1 VSSAD
6 PYAAPQRLGR
16 YQLLRKIAVGG
27 MAEIYLARVTGA
39 AGFEKNVVVKRILPQ
54 LAQSDEFYQ
63 MFLDEARIAA
73 TLQHPN
79 VVQIYD
85 AQNVGGEHF
94 IAMEYL
100 DGADLLT
107 IRRVLAER
115 RQGLPVQHSVFI
127 VSGVASG
134 LHYAHERRG
143 LDGQALEIVHRDVTP
158 QNVILT
164 REGGIKLVDFGIAK
178 ATNRLTTT
186 GFGTLKGKLAYMSP
200 EQCRSE
206 AVDRRSDIYS
216 LGIILFELTTGKR
229 LYRGLSEY
237 EVLKQVIET
246 DVPAPS
252 SLLPGYPADLEQV
265 VMRALAR
272 DRAVRYPTALA
283 FHQDLEKFARA
294 RGVVGSALALAEFLA
309 PLLEEAE
316 RQVEERMQRRM
327 AADEAQGDE
336 RGATPPSGRIPRKD
350 VAEPV
355 PTLGDDHTV
364 ATPIRRA
371 ASTRMASEP
380 SIIEVAPDLS
390 NIRLRRSA
398 FWPIFFLL
406 LLAAGGAAAFY
417 YLRVKP
423 DAAAAAVAD
432 AGPTRRPPPEV
443 GGIRV
448 TSQPDGAAVW
458 LRLGRTPLTS
468 IPVDPA
474 RSHLVRIEHDGY
486 TVKDVVVEPAAFA
499 AGQAALSIKLE
510 ESNGPAPVEEP
521 TALPG
526 AAASASPSPGA
537 LPSGRIEITSDPP
550 AADAWLLVAI
560 TPGRA
565 GPLSTASPVDL
576 RLAKSG
582 HLPDFATVPPDAFD
596 GSGEAQVSRQ
606 LAPRAAP
613 SPP

>member
-1 VSSAD
+1 LAVTRAD
-6 PYAAPQRLGR
+6 PHADPQRLGR

-79 VVQIYD
+79 VVQVFD
-85 AQNVGGEHF
+85 AQNAGGEHF

-115 RQGLPVQHSVFI
+115 RQGLPIQHSVFI

-134 LHYAHERRG
+134 LHYAHDRRG
-143 LDGQALEIVHRDVTP
+143 FDGRPLEIVHRDVTP

-178 ATNRLTTT
+178 ATNRLTST

-206 AVDRRSDIYS
+206 QVDRRSDIYS

-252 SLLPGYPADLEQV
+252 TLLPGYPADLEQIV
-265 VMRALAR
+265 LRALAR
-272 DRAVRYPTALA
+272 DRDQRYPSALA
-283 FHQDLEKFARA
+283 FHQDLERFARA
-294 RGVVGSALALAEFLA
+294 RGVVGSSLALAEFLS

-316 RQVEERMQRRM
+316 RQVEERMQRRLAQNTEEGGE
-327 AADEAQGDE
+327 AAQPAP
-336 RGATPPSGRIPRKD
+336 GALMRKE
-350 VAEPV
+350 VAAPQQHPE
-355 PTLGDDHTV
+355 GDHTI

-371 ASTRMASEP
+371 ASIRLDTEP

-390 NIRLRRSA
+390 DIRLRRSS
-398 FWPIFFLL
+398 FWPIVLL
-406 LLAAGGAAAFY
+406 LLLVAGGAAVFY
-417 YLRVKP
+417 YQRVRP
-423 DAAAAAVAD
+423 EQAAAAVTD
-432 AGPTRRPPPEV
+432 AGPARRPPPAV
-443 GGIRV
+443 GAIRV
-448 TSQPDGAAVW
+448 TSRPDGAAVW
-458 LRLGRTPLTS
+458 VRLGRTPLTS
-468 IPVDPA
+468 IPVDPKRA
-474 RSHLVRIEHDGY
+474 HLVRIEHDGY
-486 TVKDVVVEPAAFA
+486 KVKDVAVEPAAFA
-499 AGQAALSIKLE
+499 AAGQAEMAIQLE
-510 ESNGPAPVEEP
+510 PSERAAPVEEP

-526 AAASASPSPGA
+526 EPASPSPGA
-537 LPSGRIEITSDPP
+537 LPPGRIKITSDPP
-550 AADAWLLVAI
+550 AATAWLLVAI
-560 TPGRA
+560 TPGRTD
-565 GPLSTASPVDL
+565 PLATDAPVDL
-576 RLAKSG
+576 RLAKTG
-582 HLPDFATVPPDAFD
+582 HLPEFATISPDAFD
-596 GSGEAQVSRQ
+596 ADGEAD
-606 LAPRAAP
+606 LARDLTARAEP
-613 SPP
+613 SP

>member
-1 VSSAD
+1 MSSAD
-6 PYAAPQRLGR
+6 PFAAPQRLGR

-143 LDGQALEIVHRDVTP
+143 LDGKPLEIVHRDVTP
-158 QNVILT
+158 QNIILT

-206 AVDRRSDIYS
+206 GVDRRSDIYS

-229 LYRGLSEY
+229 LYRGMSEY

-252 SLLPGYPADLEQV
+252 TLLPGYPADLEQV
-265 VMRALAR
+265 VLRALAR
-272 DRAVRYPTALA
+272 DRDQRYPTALA
-283 FHQDLEKFARA
+283 FHQDLERFARS
-294 RGVVGSALALAEFLA
+294 RGVVGSSLALAEFLS

-316 RQVEERMQRRM
+316 RQVEERMQRRL
-327 AADEAQGDE
+327 AAGDDEDPA
-336 RGATPPSGRIPRKD
+336 ATPPPGQLARKP
-350 VAEPV
+350 VAADAP
-355 PTLGDDHTV
+355 LQSHDGDHTV

-371 ASTRMASEP
+371 ASTRLPTEP
-380 SIIEVAPDLS
+380 SIIEVPPDLS
-390 NIRLRRSA
+390 HIRLRRSA

-406 LLAAGGAAAFY
+406 LLAAGGAGAFY
-417 YLRVKP
+417 YLRVRP
-423 DAAAAAVAD
+423 GTQTQVVAD
-432 AGPTRRPPPEV
+432 AGSARRPPPAV
-443 GGIRV
+443 GAIRV
-448 TSQPDGAAVW
+448 RSQPEGAAVW
-458 LRLGRTPLTS
+458 LRLGRAPLAS
-468 IPVDPA
+468 IPVDPSRA
-474 RSHLVRIEHDGY
+474 HLVRIEHDGY
-486 TVKDVVVEPAAFA
+486 KVKDVVVDAAAFT
-499 AGQAALSIKLE
+499 AGQADLSVKLE
-510 ESNGPAPVEEP
+510 PSERAAVVEEP
-521 TALPG
+521 TALPAG
-526 AAASASPSPGA
+526 GEVASAASDA
-537 LPSGRIEITSDPP
+537 LPSGRIQITTDPP
-550 AADAWLLVAI
+550 AATAWLLVAI

-565 GPLSTASPVDL
+565 GPLATSAPVDL
-576 RLAKSG
+576 RVAKSG
-582 HLPDFATVPPDAFD
+582 HLPEFATVSSEAFD
-596 GSGEAQVSRQ
+596 ASGEAEVSRE
-606 LAPRAAP
+606 LSPRAAP
-613 SPP
+613 LP

>member
-1 VSSAD
+1 MVPLSSAD
-6 PYAAPQRLGR
+6 PFAAPQRLGR

-115 RQGLPVQHSVFI
+115 RQGLPVQHSVFV

-143 LDGQALEIVHRDVTP
+143 LDGSPLEIVHRDVTP
-158 QNVILT
+158 QNIILT

-206 AVDRRSDIYS
+206 GVDRRSDIYS

-229 LYRGLSEY
+229 LYRGMSEY

-252 SLLPGYPADLEQV
+252 SLLPGYPADLEEV
-265 VMRALAR
+265 VLRALAR
-272 DRAVRYPTALA
+272 DRDQRYPTALA
-283 FHQDLEKFARA
+283 FHQDLERFARS
-294 RGVVGSALALAEFLA
+294 RGVVGSSLALAEFLS

-327 AADEAQGDE
+327 AAGDE
-336 RGATPPSGRIPRKD
+336 PGATPPSGQLPRK
-350 VAEPV
+350 PV
-355 PTLGDDHTV
+355 VDAPLETRDGDHTV

-371 ASTRMASEP
+371 ASTRLPTEP
-380 SIIEVAPDLS
+380 SIIEVPPDLS
-390 NIRLRRSA
+390 HIRLRRSA
-398 FWPIFFLL
+398 FWPIFLIL
-406 LLAAGGAAAFY
+406 LLAAGGAGAFY
-417 YLRVKP
+417 YLRVRP
-423 DAAAAAVAD
+423 AARSQVLAD
-432 AGPTRRPPPEV
+432 AGPSRRPPPAV
-443 GGIRV
+443 GAIRV
-448 TSQPDGAAVW
+448 SSQPDGAAVW
-458 LRLGRTPLTS
+458 LRLGRAPLAS

-474 RSHLVRIEHDGY
+474 RAHLVRIEHDGY
-486 TVKDVVVEPAAFA
+486 KVKDVVVDPAAFA
-499 AGQAALSIKLE
+499 AAGQAELSVKLE
-510 ESNGPAPVEEP
+510 PSERAEAVEEP
-521 TALPG
+521 TALPAG
-526 AAASASPSPGA
+526 GDAGSPNPGA
-537 LPSGRIEITSDPP
+537 LPGGRIQVTTDPP
-550 AADAWLLVAI
+550 AATAWLLIAI

-565 GPLSTASPVDL
+565 GPVATSAPIDL
-576 RLAKSG
+576 RLAKTG
-582 HLPDFATVPPDAFD
+582 HLPEFETVSPDAFD
-596 GSGEAQVSRQ
+596 ASGEAVVSRE
-606 LAPRAAP
+606 LSPRAAP
-613 SPP
+613 SP

>member
-1 VSSAD
+1 MSSAD

-143 LDGQALEIVHRDVTP
+143 LDGQPLEIVHRDVTP

-206 AVDRRSDIYS
+206 PVDRRSDIYS

-229 LYRGLSEY
+229 LYRGMSEY

-316 RQVEERMQRRM
+316 RQVEERMQRRI
-327 AADEAQGDE
+327 AADEAGDE
-336 RGATPPSGRIPRKD
+336 RGATPPSGRIPRKE
-350 VAEPV
+350 VGGPV
-355 PTLGDDHTV
+355 PAAGDDTV

-380 SIIEVAPDLS
+380 SIIDVAPDLS
-390 NIRLRRSA
+390 HIRLRRSA

-406 LLAAGGAAAFY
+406 LIAAGGAAAFY
-417 YLRVKP
+417 YLRVRP
-423 DAAAAAVAD
+423 GAVAAAVAD

-499 AGQAALSIKLE
+499 AGKAALSIQLE
-510 ESNGPAPVEEP
+510 QSAGPAPVEEP

-526 AAASASPSPGA
+526 AGDAASPGPGT

-550 AADAWLLVAI
+550 AATAWLLVAI

-565 GPLSTASPVDL
+565 GPLSTASPVDR
-576 RLAKSG
+576 RLAQTG
-582 HLPDFATVPPDAFD
+582 HLPEFATVPPDAFD
-596 GSGEAQVSRQ
+596 GSGEALVSRE
-606 LAPRAAP
+606 LAPRAPP

>member
-1 VSSAD
+1 MVPLSSAD
-6 PYAAPQRLGR
+6 PFAAPQRLGR

-143 LDGQALEIVHRDVTP
+143 LDGDPLEIVHRDVTP
-158 QNVILT
+158 QNIILT

-206 AVDRRSDIYS
+206 GVDRRSDIYS

-229 LYRGLSEY
+229 LYRGMSEY

-252 SLLPGYPADLEQV
+252 SLLPGYPADLEEV
-265 VMRALAR
+265 VLRALAR
-272 DRAVRYPTALA
+272 DRDQRYPTALA
-283 FHQDLEKFARA
+283 FHQDLERFARS
-294 RGVVGSALALAEFLA
+294 RGVVGSSLALAEFLS

-316 RQVEERMQRRM
+316 RQVEERMQRRI
-327 AADEAQGDE
+327 AAGDE
-336 RGATPPSGRIPRKD
+336 PGATPPSGMLPRK
-350 VAEPV
+350 PV
-355 PTLGDDHTV
+355 VDAPLQSRDGDHTI

-371 ASTRMASEP
+371 ASTRLPSEP
-380 SIIEVAPDLS
+380 SIIEVPPDLS
-390 NIRLRRSA
+390 HIRLRRSA
-398 FWPIFFLL
+398 FWPLFFLL
-406 LLAAGGAAAFY
+406 LLAAGGAGAFY
-417 YLRVKP
+417 YLRVRP
-423 DAAAAAVAD
+423 GSQSQVVAD
-432 AGPTRRPPPEV
+432 AGPARRPPPAV
-443 GGIRV
+443 GAIRV
-448 TSQPDGAAVW
+448 SSQPEGAAVW
-458 LRLGRTPLTS
+458 LRLGRAPVVS

-474 RSHLVRIEHDGY
+474 RAHLVRIEHDGY
-486 TVKDVVVEPAAFA
+486 KVKDVVVDPAAFA
-499 AGQAALSIKLE
+499 AGQAELSVKLE
-510 ESNGPAPVEEP
+510 QSERAVAAEEP
-521 TALPG
+521 TALPPG
-526 AAASASPSPGA
+526 GEAGSPAPGA
-537 LPSGRIEITSDPP
+537 LPSGRIQITTDPP
-550 AADAWLLVAI
+550 AATAWLLVAI

-565 GPLSTASPVDL
+565 GPVATSAPVDL
-576 RLAKSG
+576 RLAKTG
-582 HLPDFATVPPDAFD
+582 HLPEFETVLPDAFD
-596 GSGEAQVSRQ
+596 ASGEAAVSRE
-606 LAPRAAP
+606 LAPRASP
-613 SPP
+613 SP

>member
-6 PYAAPQRLGR
+6 PHAAPERLGR
-16 YQLLRKIAVGG
+16 YHLLRKIAVGG

-94 IAMEYL
+94 IAMEFL

-143 LDGQALEIVHRDVTP
+143 LDGHPLEIVHRDVTP
-158 QNVILT
+158 QNIILT

-206 AVDRRSDIYS
+206 QVDRRSDIYS

-229 LYRGLSEY
+229 LYRGMTEY

-265 VMRALAR
+265 VLRALAR
-272 DRAVRYPTALA
+272 DRDQRYPTALA
-283 FHQDLEKFARA
+283 FHQDLERFARS
-294 RGVVGSALALAEFLA
+294 RGVVGSALALAEFLS

-327 AADEAQGDE
+327 AAGDE
-336 RGATPPSGRIPRKD
+336 LAEPGATPPPGKLSRKP
-350 VAEPV
+350 VAADAPLQSPEGNH
-355 PTLGDDHTV
+355 TL

-371 ASTRMASEP
+371 ASTRLPTEP
-380 SIIEVAPDLS
+380 SIIEVPPDLS
-390 NIRLRRSA
+390 HIRLRRSA
-398 FWPIFFLL
+398 FWPIFILL
-406 LLAAGGAAAFY
+406 ILAACGAAAFY
-417 YLRVKP
+417 YLRVLP
-423 DAAAAAVAD
+423 ERQAAEVAD
-432 AGPTRRPPPEV
+432 AGPARRPPPAV
-443 GGIRV
+443 GAIRV
-448 TSQPDGAAVW
+448 SSRPEGAAVW
-458 LRLGRTPLTS
+458 LRLGRAPLAS

-474 RSHLVRIEHDGY
+474 RAHLVRIEHDGY
-486 TVKDVVVEPAAFA
+486 TVKDVLVEPAAFA
-499 AGQAALSIKLE
+499 AGQAQLSVQLE
-510 ESNGPAPVEEP
+510 PSERAAPVDEP
-521 TALPG
+521 TALPAG
-526 AAASASPSPGA
+526 GDPATPGPGA
-537 LPSGRIEITSDPP
+537 LPSGRIQITTDPP
-550 AADAWLLVAI
+550 AATAWLLIAI

-565 GPLSTASPVDL
+565 GPVATSAPVDL
-576 RLAKSG
+576 RLAKTG
-582 HLPDFATVPPDAFD
+582 HLPEFATVSPDAFD
-596 GSGEAQVSRQ
+596 ASGEAVVDRELS
-606 LAPRAAP
+606 PRASP
-613 SPP
+613 SP

>member
-1 VSSAD
+1 MTRPD
-6 PYAAPQRLGR
+6 PDGAAPERLGR

-79 VVQIYD
+79 VVQIFD

-115 RQGLPVQHSVFI
+115 RQGLAIQHSVFI

-143 LDGQALEIVHRDVTP
+143 LDGRPLEIVHRDVTP

-206 AVDRRSDIYS
+206 PVDRRSDIYS

-237 EVLKQVIET
+237 EVLRQVIET

-252 SLLPGYPADLEQV
+252 TLLPGYPPDLEQV

-272 DRAVRYPTALA
+272 DRDQRYPTALA
-283 FHQDLEKFARA
+283 FHQDLERFARA
-294 RGVVGSALALAEFLA
+294 RGVIGSSLALAEFLA

-316 RQVEERMQRRM
+316 RQVEERMQRRL
-327 AADEAQGDE
+327 AAEAEEPQP
-336 RGATPPSGRIPRKD
+336 GAIPRKG
-350 VAEPV
+350 ASPSKMSPPES
-355 PTLGDDHTV
+355 GETV
-364 ATPIRRA
+364 ASSSRSA
-371 ASTRMASEP
+371 ASVRPATEP
-380 SIIEVAPDLS
+380 SMIEIAPDLS
-390 NIRLRRSA
+390 NIRLKRSA
-398 FWPIFFLL
+398 FWPVVFL
-406 LLAAGGAAAFY
+406 LLAAGGAAAAFY
-417 YLRVKP
+417 YVKVVQQEES
-423 DAAAAAVAD
+423 AAVSID
-432 AGPTRRPPPEV
+432 AGAARRPPPAV
-443 GGIRV
+443 GAIRV
-448 TSQPDGAAVW
+448 TSRPDGAAVW
-458 LRLGRTPLTS
+458 LRLGRAPVTS

-474 RSHLVRIEHDGY
+474 RSYVVRVEHDGY
-486 TVKDVVVEPAAFA
+486 VVKDVVVEPSAFQNGEA
-499 AGQAALSIKLE
+499 TVSVELE
-510 ESNGPAPVEEP
+510 ATTHAAPVTEP
-521 TALPG
+521 TAMPASADPG
-526 AAASASPSPGA
+526 AT
-537 LPSGRIEITSDPP
+537 LPAGHIAVTSDPP
-550 AADAWLLVAI
+550 AATAWLLVAV
-560 TPGRA
+560 TPGRT
-565 GPLSTASPVDL
+565 GPLATDSPIDL
-576 RLAKSG
+576 RLAKTG
-582 HLPDFATVPPDAFD
+582 YLPEFATVSPDSFGA
-596 GSGEAQVSRQ
+596 SGTAELSRD

-613 SPP
+613 

>member
-1 VSSAD
+1 MTRPD
-6 PYAAPQRLGR
+6 PDPPAPQRLGR
-16 YQLLRKIAVGG
+16 YQLLKKIAVGG

-94 IAMEYL
+94 IAMEHL

-115 RQGLPVQHSVFI
+115 RQGLPIQHSVFI
-127 VSGVASG
+127 VSGVAAG

-143 LDGQALEIVHRDVTP
+143 LDGHPLEIVHRDVTP
-158 QNVILT
+158 QNIILT

-206 AVDRRSDIYS
+206 PVDRRSDIYS

-229 LYRGLSEY
+229 LYRGMSEY
-237 EVLKQVIET
+237 EVLRQVIET

-252 SLLPGYPADLEQV
+252 SLLPGYPPDLEQV

-272 DRAVRYPTALA
+272 NRDQRYPTALA
-283 FHQDLEKFARA
+283 FHQDLERFARA
-294 RGVVGSALALAEFLA
+294 RGVVGSALALAEFLN

-327 AADEAQGDE
+327 TSDHEEQP
-336 RGATPPSGRIPRKD
+336 GAIPRKGIAD
-350 VAEPV
+350 RAPQQAAGE
-355 PTLGDDHTV
+355 TI

-371 ASTRMASEP
+371 ATTRPVTEP

-390 NIRLRRSA
+390 HIRLKRSA

-406 LLAAGGAAAFY
+406 LIAGGAGAFY
-417 YLRVKP
+417 YFKVMKQ
-423 DAAAAAVAD
+423 DEGAAAVLD
-432 AGPTRRPPPEV
+432 AGPTRRLPPAV
-443 GGIRV
+443 GAIRV
-448 TSQPDGAAVW
+448 TSRPDGAAVW
-458 LRLGRTPLTS
+458 LRLGRAPVTS

-474 RSHLVRIEHDGY
+474 RSHLVRLEHDGY
-486 TVKDVVVEPAAFA
+486 VVKDVVVEPGSFQNGTA
-499 AGQAALSIKLE
+499 QLSVTLE
-510 ESNGPAPVEEP
+510 PTARAAPVEEP
-521 TALPG
+521 TAMPGG
-526 AAASASPSPGA
+526 AAEPAPGTP
-537 LPSGRIEITSDPP
+537 LPSGTIAVTSDPP
-550 AADAWLLVAI
+550 AATAWLLVAI

-565 GPLSTASPVDL
+565 GPVATDAPLDL
-576 RLAKSG
+576 RLAKTG
-582 HLPDFATVPPDAFD
+582 FLPEFVTVSPDAF
-596 GSGEAQVSRQ
+596 GSSG
-606 LAPRAAP
+606 LAELARDLAARAAP
-613 SPP
+613 TP

>member
-1 VSSAD
+1 MTSAD

-115 RQGLPVQHSVFI
+115 RQGLPIQHSVFI

-143 LDGQALEIVHRDVTP
+143 LDGRPLEIVHRDVTP

-206 AVDRRSDIYS
+206 PVDRRSDIYS

-229 LYRGLSEY
+229 LYRGMSEY
-237 EVLKQVIET
+237 EVLRQVIET

-252 SLLPGYPADLEQV
+252 TLLPGYPADLEEV
-265 VMRALAR
+265 VMRARAR
-272 DRAVRYPTALA
+272 DRDRRYPTALA
-283 FHQDLEKFARA
+283 FHQDLERFARA
-294 RGVVGSALALAEFLA
+294 RGVVGSSLALAEFLA

-316 RQVEERMQRRM
+316 RQVEERMQRRL
-327 AADEAQGDE
+327 AADDEQREAG
-336 RGATPPSGRIPRKD
+336 GATPPPDRLPRKAVD
-350 VAEPV
+350 APV
-355 PTLGDDHTV
+355 PAQDSEHTV

-371 ASTRMASEP
+371 ASVRPATEP
-380 SIIEVAPDLS
+380 SMVEVAPDLS
-390 NIRLRRSA
+390 NIKLRRSA
-398 FWPIFFLL
+398 FWPVFFLL
-406 LLAAGGAAAFY
+406 LLAAGGAGAY
-417 YLRVKP
+417 YVLRVRP
-423 DAAAAAVAD
+423 GAGAAAAAD
-432 AGPTRRPPPEV
+432 AGATRRPPPAV
-443 GGIRV
+443 GAIRV
-448 TSQPDGAAVW
+448 TSRPEGAAVW
-458 LRLGRTPLTS
+458 LRLGRAPLTS
-468 IPVDPA
+468 IPVDPGRA
-474 RSHLVRIEHDGY
+474 QLIRVEHDGY
-486 TVKDVVVEPAAFA
+486 KVKDVVVEPAAFA
-499 AGQAALSIKLE
+499 GGQAELSVQLE
-510 ESNGPAPVEEP
+510 QAGRPAPVEEP

-526 AAASASPSPGA
+526 AAAASPSPGA
-537 LPSGRIEITSDPP
+537 LPTGRIRVTTEPP
-550 AADAWLLVAI
+550 AASVWLLVAV
-560 TPGRA
+560 TPGRT
-565 GPLSTASPVDL
+565 GPLSTGAPVDL
-576 RLAKSG
+576 RLARTG
-582 HLPDFATVPPDAFD
+582 HLPEFATVSPEDFD
-596 GSGEAQVSRQ
+596 SAGEAVVSRE

-613 SPP
+613 